1 MNVLKFNEYTSL
13 NENFS
18 PKTLENIEINKA
30 YPTYA
35 EFKKNMINKHHF
47 KFLGTLYCEE
57 KTVNAFVP
65 DGFENVFTERI
76 KDVWGYKN
84 YMSGIWRHPNINMI
98 PNSDYGVSYDDF
110 NKILS
115 EDNIEEITSCKTKTG
130 KTYYIFFNRKK
141 KYFYFMQV
149 NTPLESSELLDLWIN
164 IKTKGEDVVYK
175 ELCVE
180 EEERKKREE
189 ERRRREEE
197 EEREKKKKEEEKKKY
212 KERVETILKK
222 DVKEHPENYKRCNYY
237 DIPKEIRKE
246 IERDDIENSNYMEY
260 YVKTGEDVYW
270 SKYYDV
276 YVNDLDLTDG
286 YVYETRDDS
295 DRLKYC
301 GD

>member
-1 MNVLKFNEYTSL
+1 MNVLKFNEYSSL

-18 PKTLENIEINKA
+18 PKTLKNIEINKA

-35 EFKKNMINKHHF
+35 EFKKNMITKHHF

-65 DGFENVFTERI
+65 EGFENVFTERI
-76 KDVWGYKN
+76 KDIWGYKD
-84 YMSGIWRHPNINMI
+84 YMLRLYRHPNINMI

-115 EDNIEEITSCKTKTG
+115 EDNIEEITSCKTKTN

-149 NTPLESSELLDLWIN
+149 STPIESYKLLDLWIN
-164 IKTKGEDVVYK
+164 IKTKGEDAVYK

-180 EEERKKREE
+180 EDERRKREE
-189 ERRRREEE
+189 ERRKNEDEKKREEQ
-197 EEREKKKKEEEKKKY
+197 KKKEAKEKY
-212 KERVETILKK
+212 DERVETILKK
-222 DVKEHPENYKRCNYY
+222 DVEEHPENYKRCKFYEL
-237 DIPKEIRKE
+237 PEKMKKELD
-246 IERDDIENSNYMEY
+246 RDDIENSNYLKY
-260 YVKTGEDVYW
+260 YVFKSSDWYW
-270 SKYYDV
+270 RKYYDV
-276 YVNDLDLTDG
+276 YVNDINLTDG
-286 YVYETRDDS
+286 YVYEVVDTS
-295 DRLKYC
+295 DELKYD

>member
-35 EFKKNMINKHHF
+35 EFKKNMITKHHF
-47 KFLGTLYCEE
+47 KFLGTLYCEG

-84 YMSGIWRHPNINMI
+84 YMSGIWRHLNINMI

-115 EDNIEEITSCKTKTG
+115 EDNIEEITSCKTKTN

-149 NTPLESSELLDLWIN
+149 NTPLESYELLDLWIS

-237 DIPKEIRKE
+237 DIPEKIRKE
-246 IERDDIENSNYMEY
+246 IERDDIENSNYMKY

-286 YVYETRDDS
+286 YIYEVEDDS
-295 DRLKYC
+295 NRLKYC